1 MGDIRY
7 FSDLG
12 LTTDRNLERI
22 VAAAKADQGLWLM
35 IKEREMEFR
44 AHKALARR
52 GEGEHAFQS
61 ELNPSLSDLARTLV
75 NKIFGNCPS
84 QMIAIVEAR
93 LLGAAKSELDTNFS
107 SDGGCTEARD
117 GKPD

>member
-7 FSDLG
+7 LSDRD

-35 IKEREMEFR
+35 IKEREMELR
-44 AHKALARR
+44 AHKSLTRR
-52 GEGEHAFQS
+52 GELEHAFRS

-75 NKIFGNCPS
+75 KEIFGNCPP
-84 QMIAIVEAR
+84 QMIAMVEAR
-93 LLGAAKSELDTNFS
+93 LLGAAKSELDTTLS
-107 SDGGCTEARD
+107 SDGDRTEAGD